1 MPNTHR
7 LLERQLRK
15 HFRGEAGPELQRLLQ
30 AVSDA
35 YQQQDQDRQ
44 LVERAME
51 LSSHELFERNHA
63 LAAAQERLLAEVEQR
78 KRTEYRYTLAAQ
90 GANDGLWDWDVESG
104 RVYYSPRWKAM
115 LGYADGEIGDGLS
128 EWLDRVHADDLP
140 RLRADIDGH
149 LRQDKE
155 NLSSEFR
162 IRHRDGQ
169 YRWVLCR
176 GIAVKD
182 PERDTLRAAGS
193 LTNITDRKLAEE
205 QLRFEALHDSLTG
218 LANRSLLADRLTHS
232 LARSNRDPKSR
243 FALLF
248 IDLDEFKVIND
259 SLGHQI
265 GDKLLIEVAR
275 RLSACA
281 RKVDTIARIPG
292 DHVARIGGDEFVMLL
307 EDLASPEDALRAAE
321 RIHAALSEPFSLG
334 VHDLVARGSIGIATS
349 GPSYSLPEEVLRDAD
364 IALYQA
370 KQAGKSCTCLFDPQM
385 HQRAMTR
392 WSTETELR
400 RAIERDEFELHYQPI
415 VEGCVDGAPDGA
427 GRLAA
432 LEVLVRW
439 RHPVRGL
446 VMPDAFISVAEE
458 TGLIVPLGKLVL
470 TNACRQLR
478 RWQREIP
485 ALANMA
491 VGVNISHRQFV
502 SPAVVDDIGRILE
515 ETGLAPQSL
524 RLEVTESAAM
534 QNAAQTIETMAR
546 LRAMGILIYM
556 DDFGTGYSSLS
567 QLQRMPLDALKI
579 DREFVKDMNRDATSR
594 SIVDS
599 IIALAHTM
607 SLRVIAE
614 GVETAEQAARLADSG
629 CDYLQGYYF
638 GRPMPAAQVELFV
651 ERREAREA
659 SRIAV

>member
-1 MPNTHR
+1 MPNKHR
-7 LLERQLRK
+7 LLERQLQK
-15 HFRGEAGPELQRLLQ
+15 HLRGEAGPELQHLLQ
-30 AVSDA
+30 AVSEA
-35 YQQQDQDRQ
+35 YQQHDQERK
-44 LVERAME
+44 LVGRAME
-51 LSSHELFERNHA
+51 LSSEELLERNRV
-63 LAAAQERLLAEVEQR
+63 LAATQERLLAEVEQR
-78 KRTEYRYTLAAQ
+78 KRTEYRYSLAAQ
-90 GANDGLWDWDVESG
+90 GANDGLWDWDLETG

-115 LGYADGEIGDGLS
+115 LGYDEPEIGDALG

-140 RLRADIDGH
+140 RLRADIDAH
-149 LRQDKE
+149 LRRENE

-176 GIAVKD
+176 GIAVRD

-193 LTNITDRKLAEE
+193 LTNISDRKLAEE
-205 QLRFEALHDSLTG
+205 QLRFEATHDSLTG
-218 LANRSLLADRLTHS
+218 LANRTLLADRLTQS
-232 LARSNRDPKSR
+232 LARNNRDATRR
-243 FALLF
+243 FALLY

-259 SLGHQI
+259 SLGHQV

-275 RLSACA
+275 RLSTCA

-307 EDLASPEDALRAAE
+307 EDLILPEDALRVAE
-321 RIHAALSEPFSLG
+321 RIHGALAEPFNLG
-334 VHDLVARGSIGIATS
+334 GHELVARGSIGIATS
-349 GPSYSLPEEVLRDAD
+349 DAGYSRPEDVLRDAD
-364 IALYQA
+364 TALYQA
-370 KQAGKSCTCLFDPQM
+370 KQEGKSCTSIFDPQM
-385 HQRAMTR
+385 HHRAMRR

-415 VEGCVDGAPDGA
+415 VDGR

-432 LEVLVRW
+432 LEALVRW
-439 RHPVRGL
+439 RHPVRGQ
-446 VMPDAFISVAEE
+446 VMPNAFISIAEE

-470 TNACRQLR
+470 AKACRQLR
-478 RWQREIP
+478 WWQRDIP
-485 ALANMA
+485 ALKNMA
-491 VGVNISHRQFV
+491 VGVNVSHRQFV
-502 SPAVVDDIGRILE
+502 SPAVVDDVALILD
-515 ETGLAPQSL
+515 ETGLGPQSL
-524 RLEVTESAAM
+524 RLEVTETAAM

-546 LRAMGILIYM
+546 LRAMGVLIYM

-579 DREFVKDMNRDATSR
+579 DREFVKEMSSDATSR

-614 GVETAEQAARLADSG
+614 GVETAEQAARLSATG
-629 CDYLQGYYF
+629 CDYLQGYHF
-638 GRPMPAAQVELFV
+638 GRPMPAEELAVFV
-651 ERREAREA
+651 EQRAA
-659 SRIAV
+659 LDVPGVVAI

>member
-1 MPNTHR
+1 MPNLHS

-35 YQQQDQDRQ
+35 YQQQDGDRQ

-51 LSSHELFERNHA
+51 LSSHELYERNRA
-63 LAAAQERLLAEVEQR
+63 LAATHERLLAEVEQR

-90 GANDGLWDWDVESG
+90 GANDGLWDWDVETG

-115 LGYADGEIGDGLS
+115 LGYDEAEIGDGLG
-128 EWLDRVHADDLP
+128 EWLERVHADDLP
-140 RLRADIDGH
+140 RLRADIDAH

-162 IRHRDGQ
+162 IRHRDGR

-232 LARSNRDPKSR
+232 LARSNRDPENR

-307 EDLASPEDALRAAE
+307 EDLASPEDALRVAE
-321 RIHAALSEPFSLG
+321 RIHSALSEPFNLG

-349 GPSYSLPEEVLRDAD
+349 GPNYSQPEEVLRDAD

-370 KQAGKSCTCLFDPQM
+370 KQAGKSCTCVFDPQM

-415 VEGCVDGAPDGA
+415 VDGA

-439 RHPVRGL
+439 RHPARGL

-470 TNACRQLR
+470 AGACRQLR

-485 ALANMA
+485 ALAQMA

-502 SPAVVDDIGRILE
+502 SPAVVDDVAHILA
-515 ETGLAPQSL
+515 ETGLAPHSL

-607 SLRVIAE
+607 NLRVIAE
-614 GVETAEQAARLADSG
+614 GVETAEQAERLADSG
-629 CDYLQGYYF
+629 CDYLQGYHF
-638 GRPMPAAQVELFV
+638 GRPMAAEQVELFV
-651 ERREAREA
+651 ERREGRED
-659 SRIAV
+659 SRAAV